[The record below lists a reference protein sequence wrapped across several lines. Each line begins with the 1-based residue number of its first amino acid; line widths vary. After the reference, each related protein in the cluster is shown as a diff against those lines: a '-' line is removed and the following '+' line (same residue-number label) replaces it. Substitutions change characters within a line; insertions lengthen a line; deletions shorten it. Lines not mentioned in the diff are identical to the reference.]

1 MKRKDKVEIAKNF
14 ALVTQIGVT
23 IVVTI
28 LITMLVGKT
37 LDDWLGTRILF
48 TLIFLILGIASCFMT
63 IMRLGTKE
71 KNKRLEDWGEEEDN
85 DSNHSG
91 Q

>member
-14 ALVTQIGVT
+14 ALVTQIGIT

-48 TLIFLILGIASCFMT
+48 TLIFLILGIASCFKT

-71 KNKRLEDWGEEEDN
+71 KNKRLEDWGEEEED

>member
-1 MKRKDKVEIAKNF
+1 MKRKDKVAIAKNF

-28 LITMLVGKT
+28 ILTLLVGKK
-37 LDDWLGTRILF
+37 LDDWLGTKILF
-48 TLIFLILGIASCFMT
+48 TIVFLILGIASCFMT

-71 KNKRLEDWGEEEDN
+71 KNKRLEDWGEEDED

>member
-1 MKRKDKVEIAKNF
+1 MKRKDKVAIAKNF

-28 LITMLVGKT
+28 ILTLLVGKK
-37 LDDWLGTRILF
+37 LDDWLGTKILF
-48 TLIFLILGIASCFMT
+48 TIVFLILGIASGFMT

-71 KNKRLEDWGEEEDN
+71 KNKRLEDWGEEDED

>member
-14 ALVTQIGVT
+14 ALVTQIGIS

-28 LITMLVGKT
+28 LIAMLIGKS
-37 LDDWLGTRILF
+37 LDDWLGTKILF
-48 TLIFLILGIASCFMT
+48 TLVFIILGIASCFMT
-63 IMRLGTKE
+63 ILRLGTKE
-71 KNKRLEDWGEEEDN
+71 KNKRLEDWGEEEEH

>member
-14 ALVTQIGVT
+14 ALVTQVGVT

-28 LITMLVGKT
+28 LITLLIGKT

-48 TLIFLILGIASCFMT
+48 TIIFLILGIASCFKM

-71 KNKRLEDWGEEEDN
+71 KNKRLEDWGEEDDD